1 MKRTILGLLVAAIC
15 LGTTACSTFG
25 GGSSATASDTP
36 VLTRVLES
44 GILRVGM
51 SGSQPPFN
59 VKTRSGEIIGMEAD
73 LANALAETIGVRA
86 EFVEKPFGELL
97 DALEAGEIDIVLSQ
111 MTMTPERNTRVA
123 FAGPYFIT
131 GKAILTK
138 SATLAQADETED
150 IDQAGITLTAL
161 AGSTSEKFV
170 REAVPSAR
178 LISTPDYE
186 RAVQM
191 VIDDEADAMVADLPI
206 CVISVL
212 RNPSAGLS
220 TIASPFTF
228 EPLGAALPSNDPL
241 FLNLV
246 QNYFSMLEG
255 TGLMLQL
262 QIKWFTDGSW
272 LNQLP

>member
-1 MKRTILGLLVAAIC
+1 MKRIIVGLLVLTLG
-15 LGTTACSTFG
+15 LGTTACNTFG
-25 GGSSATASDTP
+25 GGSSSPETATP

-51 SGSQPPFN
+51 SGNQPPFN
-59 VKTRSGEIIGMEAD
+59 VTTRSGEIIGMEAD
-73 LANALAETIGVRA
+73 LANALAETMGVRA
-86 EFVEKPFGELL
+86 EFVQRPFGELL
-97 DALEAGEIDIVLSQ
+97 GALEAGEVDIVMSQ

-138 SATLAQADETED
+138 SATLAAAEESED

-161 AGSTSEKFV
+161 AGSSSEKFV
-170 REAVPSAR
+170 REGVPSAR
-178 LISTPDYE
+178 LIATPDYDE
-186 RAVQM
+186 AVQM
-191 VIDDEADAMVADLPI
+191 VIDGTADAMVADLPI

-228 EPLGAALPSNDPL
+228 EPLGAALPANDPL

-246 QNYFSMLEG
+246 QNYMTMLEG